1 MLYLPPQWAHDGISL
16 DAECMTYSV
25 GFRSPQRG
33 GLAGELALRMTED
46 HEDEVLYRD
55 PAQPATARPAEMPA
69 GLVDFGREGLRRLLA
84 DDEAL
89 RLALG
94 EVLTEPKPR
103 VWFSEPDA
111 HWSPGPVVLDRR
123 TRMLYDDRHVFIN
136 GEALRASGKDAERL
150 RMLADTRSLDSR
162 SVRGGSPALQHV
174 LAEWHAA
181 GWLHVQE
188 SQDG

>member
-1 MLYLPPQWAHDGISL
+1 
-16 DAECMTYSV
+16 
-25 GFRSPQRG
+25 
-33 GLAGELALRMTED
+33 
-46 HEDEVLYRD
+46 
-55 PAQPATARPAEMPA
+55 EMPE

-111 HWSPGPVVLDRR
+111 PWSPGPVVLDRR
-123 TRMLYDDRHVFIN
+123 TRMLYDDRRVFIN
-136 GEALRASGKDAERL
+136 GEALRASGKDAQRL

-162 SVRGGSPALQHV
+162 SVRSGSPALQNV
-174 LAEWHAA
+174 LAEWHSA

-188 SQDG
+188 SSDG